1 MAHIKLSIDGNLFKA
16 LNTDAKKLN
25 YTVNDYLKTLITLG
39 EKLIN
44 QNPFDY
50 EAALKK
56 LVKEAG
62 RLPSNTY
69 FTLVDLPSF
78 CKISVARADQAN
90 LQPNL
95 QPSIVRPRLGMMFHK
110 RVVSGMVG
118 NVSRAFDSS
127 GNLMFD
133 HRAAVY
139 IRR

>member
-90 LQPNL
+90 LQP
-95 QPSIVRPRLGMMFHK
+95 SIVRPRLGMMFPK

>member
-62 RLPSNTY
+62 RLPLNTD

-78 CKISVARADQAN
+78 SEISVARAEQA
-90 LQPNL
+90 NL
-95 QPSIVRPRLGMMFHK
+95 QPSIVRARLGKMFNR
-110 RVVSGMVG
+110 RVANGMVG

>member
-90 LQPNL
+90 LQP
-95 QPSIVRPRLGMMFHK
+95 SIVRPRLGMMFHK

-127 GNLMFD
+127 GNLMFE
-133 HRAAVY
+133 HRATIY